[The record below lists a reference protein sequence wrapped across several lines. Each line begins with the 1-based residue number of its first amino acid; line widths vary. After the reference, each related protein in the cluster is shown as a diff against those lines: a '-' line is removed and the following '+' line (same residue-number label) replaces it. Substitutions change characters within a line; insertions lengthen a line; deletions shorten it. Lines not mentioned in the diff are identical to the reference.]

1 MTDSPPPPP
10 PQKKK
15 KLCPR
20 VLHNSTLIVHY
31 PGCDLRYGDPTGGEN
46 AEGSEPASKEG
57 PDYKLSGKLT
67 EYSNTY
73 KVHYLISIFHK

>member
-1 MTDSPPPPP
+1 M
-10 PQKKK
+10 
-15 KLCPR
+15 
-20 VLHNSTLIVHY
+20 HY